1 MSEEPSVLDYV
12 KAKLAPWKHIRL
24 EIPAASPDEAGD
36 RVLQPG
42 TAVFQAKAEPKVEKA
57 VAPSLV
63 EETAES
69 LVDVPEGAP
78 AASMEQPP
86 AQILS
91 AFPWRT
97 MLSLL
102 LALAAQR
109 SLEPPGRNIQNG
121 WVLYLVSL
129 AVMVWAALRSEW
141 VPAPLPADER
151 GPEPLFFRRR
161 TLLIGAVLS
170 VLAYLALGGGL
181 FDDLNV
187 MLWLLAVVFV
197 IAAFWLPGPA
207 GQNWLRRLQE
217 SRPRLRWT
225 LTISPWMLL
234 VLAAFALA
242 IFFRAYQLNQVPPE
256 MNSDHAEKLLDVT
269 DVLSGITRIFFP
281 RNTGREALQFYL
293 TAAVAQ
299 VFGTGIS
306 FLSLKIGTLL
316 GGLLTL
322 PFIYLLGKEAGNRR
336 IGLIAMAFAGIAY
349 WPNVIT
355 RIALRFTFY
364 PLFVA
369 PALYF
374 LLRGLRRNNRNDF
387 ILSGIALG
395 IGLHGY
401 TPIRILPLVILAG
414 VGIYL
419 LHRQSQGVRR
429 DTVLHLVI
437 LAVVALVIFLPLLRY
452 AQDNPHLFAFR
463 TFTRL
468 TDWERP
474 LPGPAWQIFL
484 QNTWNAMSMFAWDNG
499 EVWTTS
505 IPHRPALDVI
515 SAALFYLGMGLVLLR
530 YLRRRHWLD
539 LFLLVS
545 IPLLMLPSIL
555 SLAFPAEN
563 PQLSRTG
570 GAFVVAF
577 VLVAIALDGLLEA
590 IRRSFTEPAGT
601 RLALAI
607 GLLLF
612 TAAAFQNYDLVFN
625 QYYHE
630 YQASSWNTSE
640 MGLVIHDFAIS
651 IGSIDN
657 AWVVGFPYWVD
668 TRLVGMIAG
677 YPTRDAVIMPEQLST
692 TTSSPGAKLFLVK
705 PEDQKDLDTLHQLYP
720 KGWPTLYKSK
730 SAGKDFLMY
739 FVPPSN

>member
-1 MSEEPSVLDYV
+1 AFEPEAL
-12 KAKLAPWKHIRL
+12 
-24 EIPAASPDEAGD
+24 PAS
-36 RVLQPG
+36 R
-42 TAVFQAKAEPKVEKA
+42 
-57 VAPSLV
+57 
-63 EETAES
+63 
-69 LVDVPEGAP
+69 
-78 AASMEQPP
+78 P
-86 AQILS
+86 AQPASQPLA

-97 MLSLL
+97 ILSFV
-102 LALAAQR
+102 LALTAQR
-109 SLEPPGRNIQNG
+109 TLEPPGRQAQTGVI
-121 WVLYLVSL
+121 LYILSF

-141 VPAPLPADER
+141 APAALPADER
-151 GPEPLFFRRR
+151 CPEPLNFRRK
-161 TLLIGAVLS
+161 TLLIGVVLS

-181 FDDLNV
+181 FNDLNV
-187 MLWLLAVVFV
+187 FLWLLAMAFV
-197 IAAFWLPGPA
+197 TAAFWLPGPA
-207 GQNWLRRLQE
+207 GRSWLKRLLD
-217 SRPRLRWT
+217 SRYRPRWSFS
-225 LTISPWMLL
+225 ISPWTLL
-234 VLAAFALA
+234 ILAAFALA
-242 IFFRAYQLNQVPPE
+242 IFFRAYQLNQVPAE

-293 TAAVAQ
+293 TAAVSQ

-374 LLRGLRRNNRNDF
+374 LVRGLRRNNRNDF

-401 TPIRILPLVILAG
+401 TPIRILPLVIAAA

-429 DTVLHLVI
+429 DTLLHLIV

-463 TFTRL
+463 AFTRL

-484 QNTWNAMSMFAWDNG
+484 QNTWNAMTMFGWDNG

-515 SAALFYLGMGLVLLR
+515 SAALFYLGMGVILVR
-530 YLRRRHWLD
+530 YIRRRHWLD

-545 IPLLMLPSIL
+545 IPMLMLPSIL

-577 VLVAIALDGLLEA
+577 VILAIALDGLLQA
-590 IRRSFTEPAGT
+590 VRRSLSEPGGT
-601 RLALAI
+601 RLALAF

-612 TAAAFQNYDLVFN
+612 TGSAFQNYDLVFE
-625 QYYHE
+625 QYNHE
-630 YQASSWNTSE
+630 YQASAWNTSE
-640 MGLVIHDFAIS
+640 MGQVIRDFAVS
-651 IGSIDN
+651 IGAIDN

-668 TRLVGMIAG
+668 TRLVGMVAG
-677 YPTRDAVIMPEQLST
+677 YPTRDTVILPDQLST
-692 TTSSPGAKLFLVK
+692 TETSPGAKLFLVK
-705 PEDQKDLDTLHQLYP
+705 PEDQKDLDALHQLYP
-720 KGWPTLYKSK
+720 KGWSTLYKSK
-730 SAGKDFLMY
+730 MPGKDFLMY
-739 FVPPSN
+739 FVPPANNSQ

>member
-36 RVLQPG
+36 RELQPG

-69 LVDVPEGAP
+69 LVVVPEGAP

-86 AQILS
+86 TQILS

-601 RLALAI
+601 RLALA
-607 GLLLF
+607 
-612 TAAAFQNYDLVFN
+612 
-625 QYYHE
+625 
-630 YQASSWNTSE
+630 
-640 MGLVIHDFAIS
+640 
-651 IGSIDN
+651 
-657 AWVVGFPYWVD
+657 
-668 TRLVGMIAG
+668 
-677 YPTRDAVIMPEQLST
+677 
-692 TTSSPGAKLFLVK
+692 
-705 PEDQKDLDTLHQLYP
+705 
-720 KGWPTLYKSK
+720 
-730 SAGKDFLMY
+730 
-739 FVPPSN
+739 

>member
-36 RVLQPG
+36 RVLQSG